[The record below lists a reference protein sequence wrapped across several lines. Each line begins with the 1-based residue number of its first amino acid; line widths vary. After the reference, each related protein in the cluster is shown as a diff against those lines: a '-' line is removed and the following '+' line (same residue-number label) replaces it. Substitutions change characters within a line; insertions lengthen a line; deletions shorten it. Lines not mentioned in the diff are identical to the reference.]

1 MSEDATGLTV
11 VGLLLAGGRSSR
23 FGSEKAVFELQD
35 GLAMMDAPLN
45 ALRSACV
52 RVAVSARVGGGAEAR
67 ARRLDLPII
76 VDDPA
81 HPDGPLAGVLAGLEW
96 AATVGADWLVTAPCD
111 APTVKDRLINDL
123 ITEVTKGAPAAVAV
137 SDSSWE
143 PLLAAWPVRRARL
156 HLTALLQRGSHP
168 SVKTVLAE
176 LGASPVAGHDG
187 VNVNRPSD
195 LTSLT

>member
-1 MSEDATGLTV
+1 MIV

-23 FGSEKAVFELQD
+23 FGSEKAVFELQS

-52 RVAVSARVGGGAEAR
+52 RVAVSARVGGGAETR
-67 ARRLDLPII
+67 ARRLDLPIL

-81 HPDGPLAGVLAGLEW
+81 HPEGPLAGILAGLEW
-96 AATVGADWLVTAPCD
+96 AAAVGADWLVTAPCD
-111 APTVKDRLINDL
+111 APTVKDRLVKDL
-123 ITEVTKGAPAAVAV
+123 IAEVIKGAPAAVAV
-137 SDSSWE
+137 SGSNWE
-143 PLLAAWPVRRARL
+143 PLLAAWPVRTARL
-156 HLTALLQRGSHP
+156 HLTTLLHQGTHP

-176 LGASPVAGHDG
+176 LGALPVTGHDG

>member
-1 MSEDATGLTV
+1 MIV

-23 FGSEKAVFELQD
+23 FGSEKAVFELQS
-35 GLAMMDAPLN
+35 GLAMMDAPLS

-67 ARRLDLPII
+67 ARRLDLPIL

-81 HPDGPLAGVLAGLEW
+81 HPEGPLAGVVAGLEW
-96 AATVGADWLVTAPCD
+96 ATGLGADWLVTAPCD
-111 APTVKDRLINDL
+111 APTLTDRLVEELIAEVIN
-123 ITEVTKGAPAAVAV
+123 GAPAAVAV

-156 HLTALLQRGSHP
+156 HLRTLLQQGRHP
-168 SVKTVLAE
+168 SVKSVLAE
-176 LGASPVAGHDG
+176 LGALPVAGHDG

>member
-1 MSEDATGLTV
+1 MIV

-23 FGSEKAVFELQD
+23 FGSEKAVFELQS
-35 GLAMMDAPLN
+35 GLAMMDAPLS

-67 ARRLDLPII
+67 ARRLDLPIL

-81 HPDGPLAGVLAGLEW
+81 HPEGPLAGVVAGLEW
-96 AATVGADWLVTAPCD
+96 ATGLGADWLVTAPCD
-111 APTVKDRLINDL
+111 APTLTDRLVKELIAEVIN
-123 ITEVTKGAPAAVAV
+123 GASAAVAV

-156 HLTALLQRGSHP
+156 HLTTLLQQDRHP
-168 SVKTVLAE
+168 SVKSVLAE
-176 LGASPVAGHDG
+176 LGALPVAGHDG